1 MIFVSLP
8 ISTRK
13 WWLRLKISKRLI
25 NILCDC
31 ILWSKVECWIVGII
45 VIQTSSVNVFEILSL
60 SSARESLCVGV
71 RVHVCIN
78 TCMCETRIAVAG
90 CLCYYYHRYYY
101 YLAGHT
107 CTQYTREMTG
117 VCLILRNITVSDVG
131 LRYLLFAE
139 CQVIIQ
145 YSELMK

>member
-1 MIFVSLP
+1 
-8 ISTRK
+8 
-13 WWLRLKISKRLI
+13 
-25 NILCDC
+25 
-31 ILWSKVECWIVGII
+31 
-45 VIQTSSVNVFEILSL
+45 
-60 SSARESLCVGV
+60 
-71 RVHVCIN
+71 
-78 TCMCETRIAVAG
+78 MCETRIAVAG